1 MNTINRQLG
10 GNVMNVIND
19 KNVLNVLKKAAEDM
33 PVKENIYID
42 LAITVNDQVIQT
54 IHLDQNNWMTVFDKI
69 KDWKNIISNV
79 NVNVQGVIY
88 NTFYEMYVP
97 TDMGLQAVLTTKMP
111 ILASAKVN
119 TVPIIDN
126 VHLNMDLK
134 LDARLWEHGEYAMSI
149 YNPVVDVWH
158 SIRRVS
164 SNEVELPFATN
175 IVYNHVTSNLK
186 LTFKVNE
193 FLNFGTRT
201 YVKNYVTITEDQE
214 NKLMTSCPTCENY
227 GTVTLGDSHKK
238 IFKNT
243 YDLMNTGLQ
252 YFTSIYDCE
261 SNITPITKEV
271 EWVQAFSSENKN
283 TWLVNLSENIFIN

>member
-1 MNTINRQLG
+1 MINRQLG
-10 GNVMNVIND
+10 GNVMKIIND

-33 PVKENIYID
+33 PVRENIYID

-54 IHLDQNNWMTVFDKI
+54 THLDQNNWMTVFDKV

-88 NTFYEMYVP
+88 NTLYEMYVP

-111 ILASAKVN
+111 TLASVKVN

-126 VHLNMDLK
+126 ALLNMDLK
-134 LDARLWEHGEYAMSI
+134 LDTRLWEHGEYVMSI

-158 SIRRVS
+158 SIRRVTS
-164 SNEVELPFATN
+164 HDVELPFAMN
-175 IVYNHVTSNLK
+175 IVYDQITSNLK

-193 FLNFGTRT
+193 FLNSGART
-201 YVKNYVTITEDQE
+201 YVKNYVTITEDEE
-214 NKLMTSCPTCENY
+214 NKLMTSCPTCEDY
-227 GTVTLGDSHKK
+227 AVVTLGDSHKK
-238 IFKNT
+238 VFKNI
-243 YDLMNTGLQ
+243 YDLMNTGFQ
-252 YFTSIYDCE
+252 YFTSTYDCE